1 MTANNVFAQFIVP
14 SGCTYN
20 SSSDGGAY
28 ATGTVTWSLGSLAAL
43 GSRQVTVVIT
53 PTTTP
58 AGSEVIST
66 SATVWQYPSGTIH
79 GPKFASMN
87 TRIEAAPPPPP
98 PPPPPTPS
106 PAPVQNPLAVTPHS
120 SASVNS
126 ITNPPPMQMPYIY
139 IESAGL
145 SASQVEP
152 GSPVKVTAVVANKG
166 TVNGSANIRLYVNGY
181 EEPAQGVLLASGQS
195 RTLSFDV
202 SRAEPGAYQVYV
214 NGTPAGSFTVSD
226 SFGNNA
232 ILVISSLCLL
242 GALFISVL
250 MVLRRWQGQF

>member
-1 MTANNVFAQFIVP
+1 
-14 SGCTYN
+14 
-20 SSSDGGAY
+20 
-28 ATGTVTWSLGSLAAL
+28 
-43 GSRQVTVVIT
+43 
-53 PTTTP
+53 
-58 AGSEVIST
+58 
-66 SATVWQYPSGTIH
+66 
-79 GPKFASMN
+79 
-87 TRIEAAPPPPP
+87 
-98 PPPPPTPS
+98 
-106 PAPVQNPLAVTPHS
+106 
-120 SASVNS
+120 
-126 ITNPPPMQMPYIY
+126 MPYIY
-139 IESAGL
+139 IESARL

-152 GSPVKVTAVVANKG
+152 GSSVKVTAVVANKG
-166 TVNGSANIRLYVNGY
+166 TVNGSAKIRLYVNGY